1 MVENGRSSTVT
12 LEWPTRAATPAF
24 FAERPPG
31 EIGLAVFLNAG
42 DPPLDVLRDVVQMLD
57 HRGVNCLELAVPFPN
72 SVTDGPVIRRSA
84 RRALDLGVEL
94 DDVLAFVHDVH
105 SKLKHLRIALLA
117 DWSYSVK
124 PTPLPDFLTRV
135 RDSGAHGLLIHAL
148 PPKLRQSYHVVAER
162 AGMPI
167 VTTCYASS
175 ASEVQAEAAHHASAY
190 LYLVAHYGRT
200 GAAPALDYRG
210 LSGAIL
216 ALRAVTE
223 APIAVGFGVS
233 ARAHIDALRHA
244 GADAAIVGSAGVS
257 RVECALA
264 EGRDVV
270 EELHAF
276 VDDLRL
282 PHRRVT
288 AGTSKEKPWVGSFHL
303 CQRGVHR

>member
-1 MVENGRSSTVT
+1 MAESSRSPAVT
-12 LEWPTRAATPAF
+12 LERPTCEATPAF

-57 HRGVNCLELAVPFPN
+57 HCAVDCLELAVPFPN

-94 DDVLAFVHDVH
+94 DDVVAFLRDVC
-105 SKLKHLRIALLA
+105 SGLRHLRIALLA

-124 PTPLPDFLTRV
+124 PTPLPDFLTTV
-135 RDSGAHGLLIHAL
+135 RESGAHALLIHGL
-148 PPKLRQSYHVVAER
+148 PPKLRHGYHIAAQQAE
-162 AGMPI
+162 API
-167 VTTCYASS
+167 VTTCYATS
-175 ASEVQAEAAHHASAY
+175 AAEVQDEAARHASAY

-200 GAAPALDYRG
+200 GSAPAVGYQE
-210 LSGAIL
+210 LSGTIAT
-216 ALRAVTE
+216 LRTITE

-233 ARAHIDALRHA
+233 DRSHLEALRHA

-257 RVECALA
+257 RVERAIA

-270 EELHAF
+270 EEIHTFVSELRRRAPDALHHRYLQKRAPCGF
-276 VDDLRL
+276 RL
-282 PHRRVT
+282 CR
-288 AGTSKEKPWVGSFHL
+288 K
-303 CQRGVHR
+303 GVHL